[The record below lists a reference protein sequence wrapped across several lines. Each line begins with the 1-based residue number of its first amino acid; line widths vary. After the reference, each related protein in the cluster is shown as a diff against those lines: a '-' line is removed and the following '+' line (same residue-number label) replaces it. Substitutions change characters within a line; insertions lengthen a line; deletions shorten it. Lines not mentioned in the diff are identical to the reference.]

1 MNFQNFSLKR
11 PNVCRM
17 HRSFN
22 ENLHAGYATT
32 LNDEMQCPCHL
43 LKLPDNLKKK
53 KDNNHIKNKSRDKNR
68 KKKVNKKDGETYAN
82 VSCVKV
88 NN

>member
-1 MNFQNFSLKR
+1 
-11 PNVCRM
+11 
-17 HRSFN
+17 
-22 ENLHAGYATT
+22 
-32 LNDEMQCPCHL
+32 MQCPCHL

-53 KDNNHIKNKSRDKNR
+53 NDNNHIKNKSRDKNR
-68 KKKVNKKDGETYAN
+68 KKKVDKKDGETYAN